1 MQLGAFPIDS
11 AAMNSFTKLYEAGR
25 GFVIL
30 LLPTVVLLRF
40 CINLFFLKGTEENM
54 NVIKDLVM
62 AAILFGSFM
71 FLINGITQ
79 IPSYYGDLLK
89 DYATYELQVETEDT
103 IGKYVSIL
111 GWIMVTCYWF
121 CYLLYFAVLGLT
133 CAFGA
138 YIIVAG
144 TLFQSTWVLKA
155 TFWCLILL
163 ASWPIGWYTI
173 NILCNVLI
181 KDQSTLTSWLIVGL
195 LSLFKLLIPI
205 VAGLKIWSS
214 DTANTLRSATKVAV
228 TGSKSAFSMS
238 KMTGA
243 GSART
248 VFGQNAVDRFANHAK
263 STKNTAGV
271 VAKAT
276 ASTAGE
282 ALRSKFSSGVRST
295 ASFAH
300 NKLPNSIQTKIA
312 NTGSQI
318 KTATTPAIDQYGK
331 PIPLSSPV
339 AASMLRFSPKTHA
352 KAITMLQKAET
363 TPPANAS
370 SNATEPR
377 RPEHQRQSKN
387 STVQFNPITL
397 TPKIPEKKSWHIF

>member
-11 AAMNSFTKLYEAGR
+11 AAMNSFTKLFEAGR
-25 GFVIL
+25 GFVML

-40 CINLFFLKGTEENM
+40 CINLFFLKGTEENV

-89 DYATYELQVETEDT
+89 DYVTYELQVETEDI

-133 CAFGA
+133 CALGA

-144 TLFQSTWVLKA
+144 TLFQSTWILKA

-181 KDQSTLTSWLIVGL
+181 KDQSTLTSWLIVGF

-205 VAGLKIWSS
+205 IAGLKIWSS
-214 DTANTLRSATKVAV
+214 DTANTLRSATKVTV
-228 TGSKSAFSMS
+228 MGSKSAFSMS
-238 KMTGA
+238 KTAGA
-243 GSART
+243 GSAKT
-248 VFGQNAVDRFANHAK
+248 VFGQKAVDKFATHAK
-263 STKNTAGV
+263 AAKNTAGI

-282 ALRSKFSSGVRST
+282 AVRSKFSSGVSST
-295 ASFAH
+295 AAFAH
-300 NKLPNSIQTKIA
+300 GKLPKSMQTKLS
-312 NTGSQI
+312 NTGTQI

-331 PIPLSSPV
+331 PIPLTSPV
-339 AASMLRFSPKTHA
+339 ASSMLSFSPKTHA
-352 KAITMLQKAET
+352 KAITMLQKAEAN
-363 TPPANAS
+363 PPSS
-370 SNATEPR
+370 SNSTAPKRLERAQPS
-377 RPEHQRQSKN
+377 SKK
-387 STVQFNPITL
+387 TDIQFNPVTL
-397 TPKIPEKKSWHIF
+397 TPKIPEKRSWHIF